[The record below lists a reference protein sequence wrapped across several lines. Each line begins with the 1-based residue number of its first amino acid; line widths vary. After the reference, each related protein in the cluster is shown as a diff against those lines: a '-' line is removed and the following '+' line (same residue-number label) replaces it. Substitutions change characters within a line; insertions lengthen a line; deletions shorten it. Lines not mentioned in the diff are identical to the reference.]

1 MRNSWSKWKRIHVKS
16 KRYENQPEAVIE
28 DDSIKIFWYFT
39 VQTDHFITA
48 RRPDM
53 IFIDKKTLCQTIDF
67 AIPHDTRVDDKDV
80 EKTEK
85 YLDLAKELKRAWIM
99 KVTVVLLVTG
109 ALDTAAE
116 ALEKRLNNTGIEKK
130 ITELQK
136 AVLKHPSEK

>member
-39 VQTDHFITA
+39 VQADHFISA

-53 IFIDKKTLCQTIDF
+53 IFIYKKTLCQTIDF
-67 AIPHDTRVDDKDV
+67 AIPHDTRVDD
-80 EKTEK
+80 ENTEK
-85 YLDLAKELKRAWIM
+85 YLDLAKELKGAWIM

-116 ALEKRLNNTGIEKK
+116 ALEKRLNNIGIEKK

-136 AVLKHPSEK
+136 TVLKHPSEK

>member
-1 MRNSWSKWKRIHVKS
+1 
-16 KRYENQPEAVIE
+16 
-28 DDSIKIFWYFT
+28 
-39 VQTDHFITA
+39 
-48 RRPDM
+48 M

-116 ALEKRLNNTGIEKK
+116 ALEKRLNNIGIEKN

-136 AVLKHPSEK
+136 TVLKHPSEKQNTVKSS